1 MRIALDA
8 MGGDFAPA
16 YPVHAAVEA
25 LKNFPAISRL
35 VLVGDEEKIRY
46 ELSKHSA
53 VPIGKLHIFHT
64 TQVVEMDDSPVDAVR
79 KKKDSSMNRAVD
91 LVKEGAADAV
101 VSAGN
106 TGALLASS
114 TIKLRTLPGVDR
126 AALAVVMPKRNGIF
140 VLMDAGASVDAKP
153 ENLVDYAIMGEAFCR
168 HILRKPD
175 PKIGVLNN
183 GSEEGKGNELAK
195 GTFELLKETP
205 LNFIGNVEGHAL
217 FEGKAD
223 VVVCD
228 GFVGNIVLK
237 TIESLAKMTFQII
250 KEELT
255 SNFVRLAGAMLV
267 KSAFRNISKRYSAD
281 DYGGALLLGVN
292 GIVIKAHGSSS
303 VMALYNSLRVAV
315 EAVDNQVN
323 PHIIENIAKVHNL

>member
-25 LKNFPAISRL
+25 LKSFPSITRL
-35 VLVGDEEKIRY
+35 ILVGDEEKIRH
-46 ELSKHSA
+46 ELSKHAS
-53 VPIGKLHIFHT
+53 VPTGRLHVFHT
-64 TQVVEMDDSPVDAVR
+64 TQVVAMDDSPVDAVR
-79 KKKDSSMNRAVD
+79 KKKDSSMCRAVD
-91 LVKEGAADAV
+91 LVKEGAVDAL

-106 TGALLASS
+106 TGALLAAS

-126 AALAVVMPKRNGIF
+126 AALAVIMPKRHGIF

-153 ENLVDYAIMGEAFCR
+153 ESLVDYAVMGEAFCR

-175 PKIGVLNN
+175 PKIGILSN
-183 GSEEGKGNELAK
+183 GAEESKGNELTKSAHN
-195 GTFELLKETP
+195 LLKETP
-205 LNFIGNVEGHAL
+205 INFIGNVEGHDL
-217 FEGKAD
+217 FDGEAD

-228 GFVGNIVLK
+228 GFIGNVVLK
-237 TIESLAKMTFQII
+237 SMESMAKMTFGLI

-255 SNFVRLAGAMLV
+255 SNLVRISGAMLV
-267 KSAFRNISKRYSAD
+267 KGAFKNIYKRMSAD

-292 GIVIKAHGSSS
+292 GVVIKAHGSSS
-303 VMALYNSLRVAV
+303 VQALYNSLRAAV
-315 EAVDNQVN
+315 DAVDNQVN
-323 PHIIENIAKVHNL
+323 PHIVKNIAKVHNL